1 MPQPVPVLLMS
12 FSLGVGGS
20 ERQLAEVA
28 KALDRSLFEPHVGC
42 FHAEGIRADELRARG
57 IPILELPVTSFAS
70 FSAIR
75 GAAQLVSY
83 IYRHRIRLVH
93 TFDVPLN
100 IFGVPVAR
108 AALRTKVMS
117 SQRAHRLLTPGAY
130 HRLLRVTDHLVDGI
144 VVNCEY
150 MRRHLI
156 DDEHVEPSLIH
167 LCYNSLDTGVFHP
180 GSPHDDASPVIGVVC
195 ALRPEKGLHT
205 LLDAFAKILPERPG
219 ATLLVVGSGP
229 RLPDLQARAARL
241 AITGS
246 CQFVPTNDDV
256 PKWMRSI
263 DIFVLP
269 SLSEAL
275 SNSLMEAMASGCCVV
290 ASNVGGN
297 PELVGDSERGLLFEA
312 GNADDLAVKLR
323 SVLANRDL
331 RYRFSS
337 AAQQFI
343 AENFSSASS
352 ISRMQKIY
360 RTILH

>member
-1 MPQPVPVLLMS
+1 MPRPVPVLLMS
-12 FSLGVGGS
+12 FNLGVGGS

-28 KALDRSLFEPHVGC
+28 KALDRTLFEPHVGC

-57 IPILELPVTSFAS
+57 IPILQLPVTSFAS

-83 IYRHRIRLVH
+83 IYRHRIQLVH

-130 HRLLRVTDHLVDGI
+130 HRLLRITDHLVDGI

-156 DDEHVEPSLIH
+156 DDERVEPSLIH
-167 LCYNSLDTGVFHP
+167 LCYNSLDTRVFHP
-180 GSPHDDASPVIGVVC
+180 GPSRDQSSPVIGVVC
-195 ALRPEKGLHT
+195 ALRPEKGLPT
-205 LLDAFAKILPERPG
+205 LLDAFAQILPERPT
-219 ATLLVVGSGP
+219 ARLLLVGSGP
-229 RLPDLQARAARL
+229 CLGDLQAQAARL
-241 AITGS
+241 GITDS

-256 PKWMRSI
+256 PDWLRSI

-269 SLSEAL
+269 SLREAL
-275 SNSLMEAMASGCCVV
+275 SNSLMEAMASGCCVL

-297 PELVGDSERGLLFEA
+297 PELVGKSEGGLLFEP
-312 GNADDLAVKLR
+312 GNASDLAEKLR
-323 SVLANRDL
+323 IVLASHDL
-331 RYRFSS
+331 RESFAT
-337 AAQQFI
+337 AAQKFI
-343 AENFSSASS
+343 LENFSSASS
-352 ISRMQKIY
+352 ISRMQEIY